1 MICLL
6 YILENESTVDIV
18 EHVSQNQPIKYE
30 FHKILVCCSSS
41 LGFSSAVA
49 TMSSRSRRT
58 CSMAPKTTNNHRQ
71 PCQGAIQRWDNVVD
85 VVGVVDVVD
94 VVDVGNDQ

>member
-1 MICLL
+1 M
-6 YILENESTVDIV
+6 DIV
-18 EHVSQNQPIKYE
+18 EHVSQNQSINQE
-30 FHKILVCCSSS
+30 FHKNFVCYSSF

-71 PCQGAIQRWDNVVD
+71 PCQGAIQKWDN
-85 VVGVVDVVD
+85 VVGVVDDVGVVG
-94 VVDVGNDQ
+94 VGNDQ